1 MSSNKRFLDGA
12 RTYLFML
19 ATVAASNFAAAQENQ
34 RPMPLVP
41 PENWYQVEIIL
52 FTQPDNLSGEIPPL
66 DHNLEYPE
74 NLLALID
81 AEARSHQFTL
91 SQIQAALLLDPEAEP
106 LLPKVL
112 VWIPIAEMEDPAI
125 TLNVSNQEPTTLTGE
140 TETEIEIEMQ
150 IVEDSLPVEPYI
162 PEYEESFII
171 LESKLRDLNDSARA
185 LDRRNYN
192 VVFHEAWR
200 FEADAA
206 GEDPWI
212 HISAGKRLDDRS
224 EIEGSL
230 RFYKSRFLHV
240 ETDLWRLKFVN
251 ENSLVDTLTVKLPD
265 NPNFQLIMEDSPK
278 QQWEIPVLPEYLTEK
293 NAESEPVNSNSG
305 AYGEEAID
313 LGPLEDEHDHGAI
326 KHYSIAEIWP
336 IKQSKRIEENSVYYL
351 DHPELGVMLTIKTYE
366 PEPLNPH
373 VIIDDEGKI
382 EPENQD

>member
-140 TETEIEIEMQ
+140 TEIEMQ

-171 LESKLRDLNDSARA
+171 LEAKLRDLNDSARA

-293 NAESEPVNSNSG
+293 NAESEPVNSNSA

-366 PEPLNPH
+366 PEPLNSH

>member
-1 MSSNKRFLDGA
+1 
-12 RTYLFML
+12 
-19 ATVAASNFAAAQENQ
+19 
-34 RPMPLVP
+34 
-41 PENWYQVEIIL
+41 
-52 FTQPDNLSGEIPPL
+52 
-66 DHNLEYPE
+66 
-74 NLLALID
+74 
-81 AEARSHQFTL
+81 
-91 SQIQAALLLDPEAEP
+91 
-106 LLPKVL
+106 
-112 VWIPIAEMEDPAI
+112 MEDPAI

-140 TETEIEIEMQ
+140 TETEIEMQ

-171 LESKLRDLNDSARA
+171 LDAKVRDLNDSARA

-265 NPNFQLIMEDSPK
+265 NPNFQLIIEDSPK
-278 QQWEIPVLPEYLTEK
+278 QQWEIPVLPEYLSDL
-293 NAESEPVNSNSG
+293 NAESELVNSNSA

-313 LGPLEDEHDHGAI
+313 LGLLEDEHDHGAI
-326 KHYSIAEIWP
+326 KQYSIAEIWP

-351 DHPELGVMLTIKTYE
+351 DHPELGVMLTIKTYK
-366 PEPLNPH
+366 PEPLNPQ
-373 VIIDDEGKI
+373 VIIDDEGVI

>member
-1 MSSNKRFLDGA
+1 
-12 RTYLFML
+12 ML

-140 TETEIEIEMQ
+140 TETEIEMQ

>member
-1 MSSNKRFLDGA
+1 
-12 RTYLFML
+12 ML
-19 ATVAASNFAAAQENQ
+19 ATVVASNVVSAQENQ
-34 RPMPLVP
+34 LPIPLVP

-66 DHNLEYPE
+66 DHQLEYPG

-91 SQIQAALLLDPEAEP
+91 SQIQAALLFDPEASP
-106 LLPKVL
+106 VLPETL

-125 TLNVSNQEPTTLTGE
+125 TLDLSSQEPTTLTGE
-140 TETEIEIEMQ
+140 TEMQ
-150 IVEDSLPVEPYI
+150 IVEDSLPDEPYI

-171 LESKLRDLNDSARA
+171 LDAKVRDLNDSARA

-200 FEADAA
+200 FEVDAG

-212 HISAGKRLDDRS
+212 HISAGKRQDDRS

-251 ENSLVDTLTVKLPD
+251 EDSLVDTLTVKLPD
-265 NPNFQLIMEDSPK
+265 KPNFQLAIEDSSK
-278 QQWEIPVLPEYLTEK
+278 QQWEIPVLPEYLTDL
-293 NAESEPVNSNSG
+293 NTESVLVNRNSATYG
-305 AYGEEAID
+305 AEAID
-313 LGPLEDEHDHGAI
+313 RGLLEGEHDHDTV
-326 KHYSIAEIWP
+326 KQYSIAEIWP

-351 DHPELGVMLTIKTYE
+351 DHPELGVMLTIKTHE
-366 PEPLNPH
+366 PEPLNPQ
-373 VIIDDEGKI
+373 VIIDDEGVI
-382 EPENQD
+382 ETEN

>member
-1 MSSNKRFLDGA
+1 
-12 RTYLFML
+12 ML

-140 TETEIEIEMQ
+140 TEIEIEIEIEMQ

-171 LESKLRDLNDSARA
+171 LEAKLRDLNDSARA

-240 ETDLWRLKFVN
+240 ETNLWRLKFVN

-265 NPNFQLIMEDSPK
+265 NPNFQLIIEDSPK

-293 NAESEPVNSNSG
+293 NAESEPVNSNSA

>member
-1 MSSNKRFLDGA
+1 MSSSKRFLDDA

-19 ATVAASNFAAAQENQ
+19 ATVVASNVVSAQENQ
-34 RPMPLVP
+34 LPIPLVP

-66 DHNLEYPE
+66 DHQLEYPG

-91 SQIQAALLLDPEAEP
+91 SQIQAALLFDPEASP
-106 LLPKVL
+106 VLPETL

-125 TLNVSNQEPTTLTGE
+125 TLDLSSQEPTTLTGE
-140 TETEIEIEMQ
+140 TEMQ
-150 IVEDSLPVEPYI
+150 IVEDSLPDEPYI

-171 LESKLRDLNDSARA
+171 LDAKVRDLNDSARA

-200 FEADAA
+200 FEVDAG

-212 HISAGKRLDDRS
+212 HISAGKRQDDRS

-251 ENSLVDTLTVKLPD
+251 EDSLVDTLTVKLPD
-265 NPNFQLIMEDSPK
+265 KPNFQLAIEDSSK
-278 QQWEIPVLPEYLTEK
+278 QQWEIPVLPEYLTDL
-293 NAESEPVNSNSG
+293 NTESVLVNRNSATYG
-305 AYGEEAID
+305 AEAID
-313 LGPLEDEHDHGAI
+313 RGLLEGEHDHDTV
-326 KHYSIAEIWP
+326 KQYSIAEIWP

-351 DHPELGVMLTIKTYE
+351 DHPELGVMLTIKTHE
-366 PEPLNPH
+366 PEPLNPQ
-373 VIIDDEGKI
+373 VIIDDEGVI
-382 EPENQD
+382 ETEN